1 MIVKCKK
8 LHESAIIP
16 QYAKDG
22 DAGIDLVATSFVTN
36 TTYSVLYG
44 TGLAV
49 EIPEGY
55 VGLIFPRSSITK
67 KDLILNNSV
76 GVIDSG
82 YRGEIMVGFRKV
94 AKSADHFNFV
104 NIQMYELGDRIAQLI
119 ILPYPKIQLQEV
131 EELSETE
138 RGDGGFG
145 STGK

>member
-8 LHESAIIP
+8 LHEKAVIS

-22 DAGIDLVATSFVTN
+22 DAGIDLVATSFVKN
-36 TTYSVLYG
+36 TTYNVLYG
-44 TGLAV
+44 TGLSL

-55 VGLIFPRSSITK
+55 VGLIFPRSSVTK

-94 AKSADHFNFV
+94 PKSSDYFNSV
-104 NIQMYELGDRIAQLI
+104 NIDMYELGDRIAQLI
-119 ILPYPKIQLQEV
+119 ILPYPKIQLEEV
-131 EELSETE
+131 DELSETD
-138 RGDGGFG
+138 RGDGAFG

>member
-8 LHESAIIP
+8 LHENAIIP

-22 DAGIDLVATSFVTN
+22 DAGIDLVATSFVKN

-44 TGLAV
+44 TGLAI
-49 EIPEGY
+49 EIPDGY
-55 VGLIFPRSSITK
+55 VGLIFPRSSVSK

-82 YRGEIMVGFRKV
+82 YRGEIMVAFRKV
-94 AKSADHFNFV
+94 PKSSDYFNSV
-104 NIQMYELGDRIAQLI
+104 NIDMYELGDRIAQLI
-119 ILPYPKIQLQEV
+119 ILPYPKIQLEEV
-131 EELSETE
+131 DELSETD
-138 RGDGGFG
+138 RGDGAFG